1 MSSVTLGKM
10 RKTANNVS
18 NFPSNNAKRK
28 IIDLLG
34 IQPIT
39 PAQKETFEFFK
50 RGHNLILKGSAGTGK
65 TFIAMYLALKN
76 AFVDTTTDYNKV
88 IIVRSAVPTR
98 DIGALP
104 GDLEEKTGI
113 YELPYYSICSELTD
127 KDGMY
132 NTLKETKCVA
142 FIPTSYVRGITFRN
156 SIIIVDEFQNMND
169 HELYSIITRAGE
181 NCRFIFCGD
190 MKQSD
195 LTGKGNDK
203 SGFSNFLKVISK
215 MESFKQIE
223 FTHKDIIR
231 SGLVKEFII
240 AHEST

>member
-10 RKTANNVS
+10 RKNANNVS

-34 IQPIT
+34 ITPIT
-39 PAQKETFEFFK
+39 PAQRETFEFFK

-76 AFVDTTTDYNKV
+76 AFADTTTDYNKV
-88 IIVRSAVPTR
+88 IIVRSAVATR

-113 YELPYYSICSELTD
+113 YELPYYSITSELTN

-132 NTLKETKCVA
+132 NTLKETKCIT
-142 FIPTSYVRGITFRN
+142 FIPTSYVRGVTFRN
-156 SIIIVDEFQNMND
+156 SIIIVDEFQNMNS

-195 LTGKGNDK
+195 LSEKGTDK
-203 SGFSNFLKVISK
+203 SGFNRFLKIVAK
-215 MESFKQIE
+215 MESFREVE
-223 FTHKDIIR
+223 FTQKDIVR

-240 AHEST
+240 ADEST